1 MRERERER
9 ERERDSWS
17 SRLGSH
23 LWIGRSR
30 DRGSPSHFLFNRTF
44 TQGLKIIGE
53 KAFHLAYAAYMG
65 PLVYPQLALL
75 RESQCTWVYSH

>member
-1 MRERERER
+1 MDWEVER
-9 ERERDSWS
+9 
-17 SRLGSH
+17 SRLTKPLS
-23 LWIGRSR
+23 
-30 DRGSPSHFLFNRTF
+30 FNRTF

-53 KAFHLAYAAYMG
+53 KAFHLVYAAYLR